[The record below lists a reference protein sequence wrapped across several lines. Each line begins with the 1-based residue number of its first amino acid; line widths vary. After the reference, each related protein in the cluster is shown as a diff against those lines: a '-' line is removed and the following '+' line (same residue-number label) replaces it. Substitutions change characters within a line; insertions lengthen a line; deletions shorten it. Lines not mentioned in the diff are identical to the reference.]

1 MTLVQLLESPAVGL
15 LLDLERDSFR
25 VEVTEADTIRVSPAD
40 KLDSDRLEAIRR
52 DKSDLLALVR
62 LCDDGVQER
71 LIAYRTQLAD
81 ALPPTSLKARC
92 DARGDRW
99 RGLPAAIQRRTSD
112 SECCSPHPLRMT
124 LSSSCVPDLERDI
137 PRGDRG
143 GHDSGLAGSGDRLE
157 AMSGDD
163 GVQERLIADAA
174 CQPCRRAFPSMACS
188 PPPGSSCGDAL
199 PPPERRTVT
208 CTRTDWSSIQV
219 ELRERYGRCWRCLFA
234 FRVAVGAD
242 LPVAVANA
250 RDREAVESAA
260 STTSGTPPAARQSLL
275 ALLPSGRSNGG
286 GDDD

>member
-81 ALPPTSLKARC
+81 ALPPRV
-92 DARGDRW
+92 
-99 RGLPAAIQRRTSD
+99 PAFLFR
-112 SECCSPHPLRMT
+112 
-124 LSSSCVPDLERDI
+124 
-137 PRGDRG
+137 
-143 GHDSGLAGSGDRLE
+143 
-157 AMSGDD
+157 D
-163 GVQERLIADAA
+163 GVLAA
-174 CQPCRRAFPSMACS
+174 TRVCC
-188 PPPGSSCGDAL
+188 SCGDAL